1 MSADTGSI
9 INEAQNQM
17 EKAVAHLSQELLR
30 VRTGKANVALLDG
43 IFVEAYGSQM
53 PLNAVAN
60 LSTPDARTLLIQP
73 WDKSTLRDIE
83 TSIINSNLGLNP
95 GNDGETIRINLPPL
109 TEERRKDLVKMAK
122 SMAEESKVSI
132 RNARRDGNEK
142 IKKLQKD
149 GLAED
154 LAKGAEAKTQELTD
168 RYSAKVDEILAAKEK
183 EIMTV

>member
-1 MSADTGSI
+1 MSAETGSI
-9 INEAQNQM
+9 INEAQSQM

-60 LSTPDARTLLIQP
+60 LITPDARTLLIQP

-132 RNARRDGNEK
+132 RNARRDANEK

-154 LAKGAEAKTQELTD
+154 LAKGAEGKTQELTD
-168 RYSAKVDEILAAKEK
+168 KFSAKVDEILATKEK